1 MMHFHL
7 RRSVGGAAV
16 ALLSLSGACHESRV
30 STNRAPESAGSHQLA
45 SNGTPVA
52 CAGSGGFC
60 FRDTT
65 TSYVFGWEAYVG
77 WWVVFAG
84 SGDSLV
90 VFASADSVGA
100 DPSTVGILRTAT
112 LTPFIESASIGMR
125 QVPAARVTQTGT
137 WNLNVGIQ
145 VEAHPASVPYLMRIV
160 PVEFGH
166 GVFAARLRPTGQRAR
181 LVTPADT
188 TGLFALIPNSVAV
201 DLAPKD
207 YAMWEIRPGDHQVLL
222 VADTLY
228 RICRL
233 PCTKLDS
240 VVLTPGSYVV
250 KRF

>member
-1 MMHFHL
+1 
-7 RRSVGGAAV
+7 
-16 ALLSLSGACHESRV
+16 V
-30 STNRAPESAGSHQLA
+30 SAPA
-45 SNGTPVA
+45 
-52 CAGSGGFC
+52 
-60 FRDTT
+60 
-65 TSYVFGWEAYVG
+65 
-77 WWVVFAG
+77 
-84 SGDSLV
+84 
-90 VFASADSVGA
+90 
-100 DPSTVGILRTAT
+100 
-112 LTPFIESASIGMR
+112 
-125 QVPAARVTQTGT
+125 
-137 WNLNVGIQ
+137 
-145 VEAHPASVPYLMRIV
+145 VPYSVRIV

-166 GVFAARLRPTGQRAR
+166 GAFAARLRPTGQRAR

-188 TGLFALIPNSVAV
+188 TGLFALIPNSVAA